1 MAKLSIFHPNELSEK
16 DFENLRGTSLMET
29 LVRNRMAITFDDD
42 ADDDAAYTI
51 VHTWL
56 NENCKSNF
64 YITMDS
70 VSEYMMLYIEHENE
84 LLAFK
89 MFFEQ
94 AEIPDYIST
103 PMPTISSKH
112 RHNYYPSHDVSKR
125 YTHDIEKFESW
136 SNTKDTGVDLVD
148 IIRKMRFK

>member
-94 AEIPDYIST
+94 AEIPDYIAPAITNKHINNRYAST
-103 PMPTISSKH
+103 TI
-112 RHNYYPSHDVSKR
+112 SKR
-125 YTHDIEKFESW
+125 YTHDIESFESW